1 MVLRKIGR
9 AVQAGKQSAPS
20 PQAPSR
26 PGGDIDDSELDFYVV
41 GNASEMSPNELKYVE
56 VGPDYLQIVLV
67 AFEDGF
73 YALSDI
79 CTHEEASLS
88 DGEVIGDELECP
100 LHGGAVEIRTGL
112 PANFPIVVPA
122 TTYRTRV
129 VDDEIQVGLPRES

>member
-9 AVQAGKQSAPS
+9 SVQAGTKAS
-20 PQAPSR
+20 QAPAR
-26 PGGDIDDSELDFYVV
+26 PGGDVDDSELNFYIVAKTSAI
-41 GNASEMSPNELKYVE
+41 GPGEMKYVE
-56 VGPDYLQIVLV
+56 VGPDFLSIVLIN
-67 AFEDGF
+67 FEGDY

-88 DGEVIGDELECP
+88 DGEIIGDELECP
-100 LHGGAVEIRTGL
+100 LHGGAVEIKTGL

-129 VDDEIQVGLPRES
+129 VGDEVQIGLRKK